1 MNKIEWKFIFK
12 EDAINILK
20 TLRSREL
27 NLYVMERI
35 NFKNTQLSSSPYFG
49 YMCNFLEEQIKYIE
63 ERELE
68 NQNQFYLITNKKR

>member
-1 MNKIEWKFIFK
+1 MNKIEWKFISK

-20 TLRSREL
+20 ILRSREL

-49 YMCNFLEEQIKYIE
+49 AMSNFLEAQIRYIE

-68 NQNQFYLITNKKR
+68 NQNQFYFITNKKR